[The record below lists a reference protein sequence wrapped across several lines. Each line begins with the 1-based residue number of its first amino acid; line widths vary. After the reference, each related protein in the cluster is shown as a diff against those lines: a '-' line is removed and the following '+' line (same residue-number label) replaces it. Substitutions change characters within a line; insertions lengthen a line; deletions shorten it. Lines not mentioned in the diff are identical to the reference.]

1 MSKQGSNGTNMEQV
15 CVNLHRNK
23 AICGVFWVE
32 WGSDTTFIRNSGIL
46 EISGQ
51 ETAYLPLR
59 FR

>member
-23 AICGVFWVE
+23 AICGFFWVE
-32 WGSDTTFIRNSGIL
+32 WGSGTTFIRNSGIL

-51 ETAYLPLR
+51 ETAY
-59 FR
+59 